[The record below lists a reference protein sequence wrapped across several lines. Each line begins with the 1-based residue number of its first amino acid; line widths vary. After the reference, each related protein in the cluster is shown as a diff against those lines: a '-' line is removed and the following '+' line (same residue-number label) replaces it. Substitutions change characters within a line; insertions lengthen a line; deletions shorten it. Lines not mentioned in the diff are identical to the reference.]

1 MYAIKNFREASTNA
15 RIKRDWYFIDAAPS
29 FHETG

>member
-1 MYAIKNFREASTNA
+1 MYAIKNFREASKA